1 MLVRAKQQKAVLN
14 IMLKSSD
21 KAKNQ
26 SLLGLFRSLSLLLFI
41 DESLDVIGERP
52 EADEGSV
59 SLIFL
64 LYNIGVLEVV
74 LELGS
79 ALDARIAHLTNLI
92 GVELLPGTVVELA
105 VEVLD
110 ELGVDEIQK
119 SVTHVAV
126 ILD

>member
-1 MLVRAKQQKAVLN
+1 
-14 IMLKSSD
+14 MLKSSD
-21 KAKNQ
+21 KAKTQ
-26 SLLGLFRSLSLLLFI
+26 SLLGLFRSLSLPLFI
-41 DESLDVIGERP
+41 DEGLDVIGERL

-64 LYNIGVLEVV
+64 LYDVGVLEVV

-92 GVELLPGTVVELA
+92 GVELLPGAVVELA

-110 ELGVDEIQK
+110 ELGVDEI
-119 SVTHVAV
+119 
-126 ILD
+126 